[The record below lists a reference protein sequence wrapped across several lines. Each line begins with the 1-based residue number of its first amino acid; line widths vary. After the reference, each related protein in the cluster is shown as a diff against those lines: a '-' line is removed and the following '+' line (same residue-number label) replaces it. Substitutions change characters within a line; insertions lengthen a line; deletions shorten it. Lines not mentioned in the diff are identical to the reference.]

1 MILVMLMGLYF
12 LNKVT
17 CTRNIWVTYPLLM
30 KPYTVVL
37 YDLRM
42 CFKEDNP
49 CPKCFKGDNSMEI
62 SSSAG
67 LGYLFDSWFSLV
79 LLQFFTLS
87 YNCIVHLLY
96 TFPICLFILQSF

>member
-1 MILVMLMGLYF
+1 MLMGLYV

-17 CTRNIWVTYPLLM
+17 CTRNIWVTYP
-30 KPYTVVL
+30 L

-67 LGYLFDSWFSLV
+67 SV
-79 LLQFFTLS
+79 
-87 YNCIVHLLY
+87 
-96 TFPICLFILQSF
+96 